1 MLRGFYTAA
10 AGMISQQRRQEML
23 TNNLANANTPGFKAD
38 QGSLR
43 AFPEMLI
50 TSMNTETLPVKKRYQ
65 LKGIN
70 TVGPINTGVYM
81 QEALPKFKQG
91 GLQETGNQT
100 DLALVDGNL
109 PINPETNRPG
119 ALFFQVLDANGEAR
133 YTRNGNFTINGEGYL
148 TTTDGFYVVDTYGDP
163 IMINGNDFMVTAD
176 GRFFEDGEDTGQQIQ
191 IAYAENP
198 DQLVKEGNGL
208 FRVEPVA
215 GAQGQ
220 AQELPSAFDNPE
232 VTFQV
237 KQKFIERSNVDLEQT
252 MSEMMMAYRTFEAN
266 QKIVQAYDRSLEKAV
281 NEIGRIS

>member
-10 AGMISQQRRQEML
+10 AGMLSQQRRQEML

-50 TSMNTETLPVKKRYQ
+50 TSMNTETLPVKKHYQ
-65 LKGIN
+65 IKGVN

-91 GLQETGNQT
+91 DIQETGNET

-109 PINPETNRPG
+109 PVNPNTNRPG
-119 ALFFQVLDANGEAR
+119 AIFFQVLDANGEPC
-133 YTRNGNFTINGEGYL
+133 YTRNGNFTVDGQGYL
-148 TTTDGFYVVDTYGDP
+148 TTTDGYYVVDSFGDP
-163 IMINGNDFMVTAD
+163 IVSYGDDFTVTAD

-198 DQLVKEGNGL
+198 DTLVKEGNGL
-208 FRVEPVA
+208 FR
-215 GAQGQ
+215 AQGQ
-220 AQELPSAFDNPE
+220 ALPSAIDNPD
-232 VTFQV
+232 VTYQV

-252 MSEMMMAYRTFEAN
+252 MTEMMMAYRTFEAN
-266 QKIVQAYDRSLEKAV
+266 QKIVQAYDKSLEKAV
-281 NEIGRIS
+281 NEIGRIG